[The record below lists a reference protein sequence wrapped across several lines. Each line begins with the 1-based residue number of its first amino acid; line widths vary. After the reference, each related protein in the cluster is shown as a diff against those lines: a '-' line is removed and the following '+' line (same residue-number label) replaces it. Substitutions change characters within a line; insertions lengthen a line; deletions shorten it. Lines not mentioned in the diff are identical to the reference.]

1 MAGVNPTGEKA
12 GRFGVRTDTPM
23 DTQPI
28 LTPYYQDDLVVIYH
42 GDCRELLPSIEA
54 DVIVTD
60 PPYGIDWG
68 LHGKGRKGKMRGSR
82 LHSGIVGD
90 KDTSMRDAV
99 LDWWG
104 DRPAVVF
111 GTWRAEK
118 PAHTYQALI
127 YQKTFDTGI
136 VGATTGYRND
146 WEMVFLTGRWPVR
159 NAAWSGVLRSAVAL
173 NSRGGIQDIGHPHAK
188 PLDVM
193 VPLIQR
199 CPPGTIL
206 DPFMGSGTTL
216 VAAKSLNRHAI
227 GIEIE
232 ERYCEMAARRCSQGV
247 LGLETA

>member
-1 MAGVNPTGEKA
+1 MK
-12 GRFGVRTDTPM
+12 
-23 DTQPI
+23 
-28 LTPYYQDDLVVIYH
+28 PYYSDDLVTIYH
-42 GDCRELLPSIEA
+42 GDCREMLASIEA

-60 PPYGIDWG
+60 PPYGIGWG

-82 LHSGIVGD
+82 LHPGIVGD
-90 KDTSMRDAV
+90 TDTSMRDGV

-111 GTWRAEK
+111 GTWRSEK
-118 PAHTYQALI
+118 PARTYQALVF
-127 YQKTFDTGI
+127 QKTLDTGI
-136 VGATTGYRND
+136 VGSTTGYRND

-193 VPLIQR
+193 VPLVDR
-199 CPPGTIL
+199 CPLGVVF
-206 DPFMGSGTTL
+206 DPFAGSGSTL
-216 VAAKSLNRHAI
+216 VAAKSLGRRAI

-232 ERYCEMAARRCSQGV
+232 ERYAEIAANRCRQEVLLLGNIEDGMVKSDHAKMDYSQGTLLV
-247 LGLETA
+247 EGDPS